1 MKKIFML
8 ACAVVTFALSA
19 HAQEGQRGGA
29 SAAIVTPAIRLNV
42 ESGLVKGAPYS
53 ADVVTDS
60 VQTLGDGNRIL
71 RHTVARVYRDSEGR
85 TRREADRPNG
95 TSEITISDP
104 VAQTSWVL
112 DTDRHTAR
120 QTPGRAALAADAAKA
135 LEIKAR
141 ALQGEMTVFLN
152 GQFQAIALG
161 QPGESRDQSVEEH
174 LPSRIIEGL
183 RVEGTR
189 RTQTIAAGAIGNER
203 PLVLMTEEWTSP
215 DLKVLVLS
223 EHSDPRTGT
232 STYKL
237 VKVSRAEPS
246 AALFQVPA
254 DYTVVTAGRGERGA
268 PPR

>member
-1 MKKIFML
+1 MKQMIL
-8 ACAVVTFALSA
+8 ACAVIAFASSA
-19 HAQEGQRGGA
+19 QTQDWQSGRGDAPLVLNGA
-29 SAAIVTPAIRLNV
+29 VRLTV

-60 VQTLGDGNRIL
+60 VQTLADGNRLL
-71 RHTVARVYRDSEGR
+71 RHTTARVFRDSEGR
-85 TRREADRPNG
+85 TRREADRTNG

-120 QTPGRAALAADAAKA
+120 QMPGRGGFAPNDA
-135 LEIKAR
+135 AR
-141 ALQGEMTVFLN
+141 ALEVRARELEQLTVFLN
-152 GQFQAIALG
+152 GQPQAIALVR
-161 QPGESRDQSVEEH
+161 PGESRDQSAEDH

-203 PLVLMTEEWTSP
+203 PIVVTTEEWTSP

-223 EHSDPRTGT
+223 EHSDPRSGT

-237 VKVSRAEPS
+237 VKISRAEPS

-254 DYTVVTAGRGERGA
+254 DYTVLTSGRGERGG
-268 PPR
+268 RQ